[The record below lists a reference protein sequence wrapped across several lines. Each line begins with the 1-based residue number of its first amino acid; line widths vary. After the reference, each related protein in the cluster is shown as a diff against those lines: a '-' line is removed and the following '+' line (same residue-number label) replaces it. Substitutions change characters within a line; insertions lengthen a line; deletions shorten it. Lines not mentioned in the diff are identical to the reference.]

1 MSLPV
6 RKLSGSSQ
14 GIKTCIS
21 AVVLRDWVL
30 GNFWNSHTRCTDL
43 KICALL
49 MRMYEYI
56 MHLRKSA
63 AVEIVLKSVI
73 FQCDLVF

>member
-1 MSLPV
+1 
-6 RKLSGSSQ
+6 
-14 GIKTCIS
+14 
-21 AVVLRDWVL
+21 
-30 GNFWNSHTRCTDL
+30 
-43 KICALL
+43 